1 MLVAAAALHRIVENI
16 CIAAG
21 SALAEATCVARQLVE
36 ANLRG
41 HDSHGVGMLP
51 QYIENVRRGTLRP
64 NQHVAVVS
72 DHGSVIV
79 LDGQWG
85 YGQVIGMEAM
95 AAGIAKAKATGLAL
109 VALRNSHHLGRI
121 GGWAE
126 QCLEAGLVSI
136 HFVNVAGSRPR
147 VAPFGGRDARLGT
160 NPFCVGIP
168 APDGAPIVLDMAT
181 SRIAVGKV
189 RVAKNKRKP
198 VPEGC
203 LIDADGRPTRDP
215 ESLFATP
222 SGALTPLGEHKGYGL
237 ALICEVL
244 AAALTGGVTIPT
256 PEQRNMIINNMLSII
271 IDPAAT
277 GDAARFHDEV
287 RAIVDWVCASPPA
300 PGIDRV
306 LVPGDPERAIR
317 AKRLAEGIPVDPET
331 WREIVEA
338 GASVG
343 VAREVLNP
351 AA

>member
-1 MLVAAAALHRIVENI
+1 MGRGDQQEHLAAGALEAPEALTPRRRRRIVEEWI
-16 CIAAG
+16 
-21 SALAEATCVARQLVE
+21 
-36 ANLRG
+36 ANLDYEQQPYGPREAV
-41 HDSHGVGMLP
+41 HTKHLMREHG
-51 QYIENVRRGTLRP
+51 
-64 NQHVAVVS
+64 
-72 DHGSVIV
+72 
-79 LDGQWG
+79 
-85 YGQVIGMEAM
+85 
-95 AAGIAKAKATGLAL
+95 
-109 VALRNSHHLGRI
+109 
-121 GGWAE
+121 
-126 QCLEAGLVSI
+126 
-136 HFVNVAGSRPR
+136 
-147 VAPFGGRDARLGT
+147 
-160 NPFCVGIP
+160 
-168 APDGAPIVLDMAT
+168 
-181 SRIAVGKV
+181 
-189 RVAKNKRKP
+189 P
-198 VPEGC
+198 VPTGGFDPMLDLPDDVAE
-203 LIDADGRPTRDP
+203 RDP
-215 ESLFATP
+215 
-222 SGALTPLGEHKGYGL
+222 GEQLACLVRTYGREIGQGYGL